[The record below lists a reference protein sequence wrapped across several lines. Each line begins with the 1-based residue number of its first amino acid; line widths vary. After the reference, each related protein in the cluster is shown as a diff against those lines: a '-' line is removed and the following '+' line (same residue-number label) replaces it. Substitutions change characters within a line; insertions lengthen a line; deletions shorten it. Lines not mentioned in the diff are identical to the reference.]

1 MIKKTIR
8 SLFSFFL
15 AVISIFCL
23 VGCSEVE
30 SEDLPANKWLSI
42 DSAVGYSY
50 DFNEAED
57 VYVNAKNRG
66 FTTETMS
73 NDDEWDTPY
82 LRYSEIR
89 LDVEKPFKIL
99 GFAFEL
105 KSKTSDRF
113 VVDIEVQLYK
123 ELSLP
128 SNWSELTDE
137 AKMIWEREN
146 RIKDKQYDTCIVS
159 DRVDAVSFSFD
170 DEKSNLD
177 TSYQI
182 RIIFTSTIEE
192 ENILQNFAVDNFIV
206 LTEK

>member
-8 SLFSFFL
+8 CLFSFFL

-30 SEDLPANKWLSI
+30 SEDLPANKWLSV

-82 LRYSEIR
+82 IRYSEIR

-99 GFAFEL
+99 GFAF
-105 KSKTSDRF
+105 
-113 VVDIEVQLYK
+113 
-123 ELSLP
+123 
-128 SNWSELTDE
+128 
-137 AKMIWEREN
+137 
-146 RIKDKQYDTCIVS
+146 
-159 DRVDAVSFSFD
+159 
-170 DEKSNLD
+170 
-177 TSYQI
+177 
-182 RIIFTSTIEE
+182 
-192 ENILQNFAVDNFIV
+192 
-206 LTEK
+206 